1 VVELGRSNSLLID
14 HTTRNLV
21 LTKISTGYQ
30 LGSSVL
36 WSLTS
41 VTGTKATLLADVSGD
56 SRADLVAVNDTTTKV
71 MTSNGSSLNGSS
83 QWSLGAFYGTSAT
96 VAA

>member
-21 LTKISTGYQ
+21 LTKISTGYSF
-30 LGSSVL
+30 GSSTL
-36 WSLTS
+36 SLTYIK
-41 VTGTKATLLADVSGD
+41 GAKATLLPDVSGD
-56 SRADLVAVNDTTTKV
+56 SRADLVAVNDTTTNV
-71 MTSNGSSLNGSS
+71 MTSNGSSLNASL
-83 QWSLGAFYGTSAT
+83 QWSSGAFYGTSAT